1 MSTLQRVAIVVRKLS
16 GRGGMETVIRAVA
29 AAATTAPEP
38 TQVHVWCLGV
48 PLRTEWLDGLPH
60 RVANIDQGTGRR
72 FQLGAKRWL
81 YTGALKRFLR
91 QAPVD
96 ALLATDP
103 VFVAAGLAAV
113 GRETSRPRVFSWPH
127 FSLDRLA
134 NIGWLQGA
142 DGHLA
147 LSTQIAEQI
156 QDLNPRV
163 PPTVVGNPLPTESAA
178 LVPPP
183 AGPARF
189 LYVGRL
195 QNHQK
200 RVDLLLDALAPLR
213 ARAWTLDVLG
223 DGPDR
228 ATLESQAD
236 RLGIGDHVQW
246 HGWQADPWSAV
257 TEATALV
264 LPSDFEGFGM
274 VLLEAL
280 ARGIPVVATDCVA
293 GPRDIVASGANG
305 WLVPPGDGPTLSR
318 ALERFVATSGG
329 ELTTSTR
336 DRQQDVVERF
346 APGVVWRRMRET
358 LTT

>member
-1 MSTLQRVAIVVRKLS
+1 MTKLQRVAIVVRKLS

-29 AAATTAPEP
+29 AAASKDPEP
-38 TQVHVWCLGV
+38 TRVEVWCLGV
-48 PLRTEWLDGLPH
+48 PLRTEWLEGLPH
-60 RVANIDQGTGRR
+60 LVANIDQGTGRR

-81 YTGALKRFLR
+81 YTRALQRFFR
-91 QAPVD
+91 QSPVST
-96 ALLATDP
+96 LLATDP
-103 VFVAAGLAAV
+103 VFVAAGMAAA
-113 GRETSRPRVFSWPH
+113 GRGTSRPRVFSWPH

-134 NIGWLQGA
+134 NIAWLQGA

-147 LSTQIAEQI
+147 LSTQIADQI
-156 QDLNPRV
+156 QELHPRV
-163 PPTVVGNPLPTESAA
+163 PPTVVGNPLPTEWAA

-183 AGPARF
+183 KGPARF

-213 ARAWTLDVLG
+213 ERPWTLDVFG

-228 ATLESQAD
+228 AALASQAD
-236 RLGIGDHVQW
+236 RLGIGNHLQW
-246 HGWQADPWSAV
+246 HGWQANPWSTV

-293 GPRDIVASGANG
+293 GPRDIVASGTNG
-305 WLVPPGDGPTLSR
+305 WLVPPGDGPTLSG

-329 ELTTSTR
+329 ELTTSAR
-336 DRQQDVVERF
+336 DRQRDVIERF
-346 APGVVWRRMRET
+346 APGVVWHRMREA
-358 LTT
+358 LTR

>member
-1 MSTLQRVAIVVRKLS
+1 MSKLQRVAIVVRKLS

-29 AAATTAPEP
+29 AAAAADPEP
-38 TQVHVWCLGV
+38 TQVEVWCLGV
-48 PLRTEWLDGLPH
+48 PLRTEWLDDLPH
-60 RVANIDQGTGRR
+60 RVANIDQGPGRR
-72 FQLGAKRWL
+72 FQLGSKRWL
-81 YTGALKRFLR
+81 YTVALKRFLHESR
-91 QAPVD
+91 VR
-96 ALLATDP
+96 ALLATNP
-103 VFVAAGLAAV
+103 VFVAAGMAAA
-113 GRETSRPRVFSWPH
+113 GRATSRPRVVSWPH

-156 QDLNPRV
+156 QQLNPRV
-163 PPTVVGNPLPTESAA
+163 APTVVGNPLPTAPA
-178 LVPPP
+178 TLIPPP
-183 AGPARF
+183 DGPPRF

-213 ARAWTLDVLG
+213 ERAWTLDVFG

-228 ATLESQAD
+228 PALAAQAE
-236 RLGIGDHVQW
+236 RMGIGNHVQW
-246 HGWQADPWSAV
+246 HGWQSDPWSRVA
-257 TEATALV
+257 EATALV

-274 VLLEAL
+274 VLVEAL

-318 ALERFVATSGG
+318 ALERFVATSDG
-329 ELTTSTR
+329 ELTTSAR
-336 DRQQDVVERF
+336 DRQRDVIERF
-346 APGVVWRRMRET
+346 APGVVWERMRDA
-358 LTT
+358 LTR

>member
-1 MSTLQRVAIVVRKLS
+1 MRQAQRIAIVVRKLS

-29 AAATTAPEP
+29 AAAAADPEP
-38 TQVHVWCLGV
+38 TQVEVWCLGV
-48 PLRTEWLDGLPH
+48 PLRTEWLDGLPYV
-60 RVANIDQGTGRR
+60 VANIDQGTGRR

-91 QAPVD
+91 RSPVS

-103 VFVAAGLAAV
+103 VFVAAGMAAA
-113 GRETSRPRVFSWPH
+113 GRGPSRPRVFSWPH

-147 LSTQIAEQI
+147 LSTQIAQQI
-156 QDLNPRV
+156 ERLNPRV
-163 PPTVVGNPLPTESAA
+163 PPRVVGNPLPMASAP
-178 LVPPP
+178 LVLPPQ
-183 AGPARF
+183 GPARF

-200 RVDLLLDALAPLR
+200 RIDLLLDALVPLR
-213 ARAWTLDVLG
+213 AWPWALDVFG

-228 ATLESQAD
+228 PALAAQAD
-236 RLGIGDHVQW
+236 RLGIGDRVQW
-246 HGWQADPWSAV
+246 HGWQADPWAEVS
-257 TEATALV
+257 EATALV

-274 VLLEAL
+274 VLLESL

-293 GPRDIVASGANG
+293 GPRDIVDSGANG
-305 WLVPPGDGPTLSR
+305 WLVPPGDAPALSR
-318 ALERFVATSGG
+318 ALERFVSAPGG
-329 ELTTSTR
+329 GLTLSAR
-336 DRQQDVVERF
+336 DRQRDAAERF
-346 APGVVWRRMRET
+346 APEVVWRRMREA
-358 LTT
+358 LAR

>member
-29 AAATTAPEP
+29 AAAAHAPEP
-38 TQVHVWCLGV
+38 TQVEIWCLGV

-81 YTGALKRFLR
+81 YTRALR
-91 QAPVD
+91 QFLDQSPVS

-103 VFVAAGLAAV
+103 VFVAAGLAARR
-113 GRETSRPRVFSWPH
+113 GPTRPRVFSWPH

-134 NIGWLQGA
+134 NIAWLQGA

-156 QDLNPRV
+156 RGLHPHAA
-163 PPTVVGNPLPTESAA
+163 PTVVGNPLPTESAA

-183 AGPARF
+183 QGPARL

-213 ARAWTLDVLG
+213 DRPWTLEVYG

-228 ATLESQAD
+228 APLEAQAD
-236 RLGIGDHVQW
+236 RLGMGGHVQW
-246 HGWQADPWSAV
+246 HGWRANPWSTV

-280 ARGIPVVATDCVA
+280 VRGIPVVATDCVA
-293 GPRDIVASGANG
+293 GPRDIVRSGANG
-305 WLVPPGDGPTLSR
+305 WLVPPGDGPALRR
-318 ALERFVATSGG
+318 ALERFIATPDGHLATSAD
-329 ELTTSTR
+329 ERQR
-336 DRQQDVVERF
+336 DVIERF
-346 APGVVWRRMRET
+346 APGVVWQRMREA